1 MDLKIKHKFSSL
13 FLKNKDNH
21 YEQKCVQYKNIERYM
36 LDYAQY
42 IQNNKLIVT
51 DEFDSSTYLDQE
63 LKLKAQESQI
73 LSLIKDYKS
82 YHH

>member
-1 MDLKIKHKFSSL
+1 
-13 FLKNKDNH
+13 
-21 YEQKCVQYKNIERYM
+21 M

-51 DEFDSSTYLDQE
+51 EEFDSSTYLDQE